1 LTICFSRYFSLN
13 FFFN

>member
-1 LTICFSRYFSLN
+1 MICFSRYFSLN